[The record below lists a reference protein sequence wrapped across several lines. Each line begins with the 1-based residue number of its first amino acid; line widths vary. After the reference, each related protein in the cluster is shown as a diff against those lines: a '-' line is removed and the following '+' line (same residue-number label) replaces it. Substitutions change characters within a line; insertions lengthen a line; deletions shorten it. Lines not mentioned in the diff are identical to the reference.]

1 MRPLLL
7 STSDIAGGAARA
19 AYRLHLGLLE
29 CGVDSRMLVQQRLS
43 AHATVTGPRGR
54 WEKVRAKAAPHLDR
68 VPLEVRRVQPR
79 AAWSNQWLEN
89 PVAAN
94 AGRAGADLL
103 HLHWVSGGF
112 VPIRFP
118 WGRELPTVWTLH
130 DMWPFT
136 GGCHYDQEC
145 GRYRGSCGRCPLL
158 DSERE
163 RDYSRVTWKRK
174 ARAWADREMTI
185 VAPSRWLAECARGS
199 SLMRERRVEV
209 IPNGLQLDRYRP
221 IPKSQARQ
229 LLGLPLD
236 RRLIAFG
243 AVASTSDPRKGYDLL
258 VPALRRLSAASTVP
272 TGVLVFG
279 ASAPERPDEFGM
291 PSWFLGEL
299 SDDVSLALVYSAAD
313 AFAAPSRQDNLPNTV
328 LEALAC
334 GTPSV
339 AFDVGGFP
347 DLIGHMEDGFL
358 ARPFDVDDL
367 ARGLQLLVE
376 SSELREEWGRR
387 ARAKAVA
394 QFSLSLQ
401 ASRYIEL
408 YSELLGGGRR

>member
-1 MRPLLL
+1 MKPLLL

-43 AHATVTGPRGR
+43 AHSTVVGPRGR
-54 WEKVRAKAAPHLDR
+54 WEKVSAKVAPHLDR
-68 VPLEVRRVQPR
+68 IPLEVRGVQPR
-79 AAWSNQWLEN
+79 AAWSNEWRGN
-89 PVAAN
+89 PIAAN
-94 AGRAGADLL
+94 AGREGADLL

-118 WGRELPTVWTLH
+118 WRRGLPMVWTLH
-130 DMWPFT
+130 DMWAFT

-158 DSERE
+158 DSDRA

-185 VAPSRWLAECARGS
+185 VTPSRWLAECAGAS
-199 SLMRERRVEV
+199 SLMRERRIEV

-221 IPKSQARQ
+221 IPKSQARE
-229 LLGLPLD
+229 LLGLPQD

-258 VPALRRLSAASTVP
+258 VPALRRLSSASTVP

-313 AFAAPSRQDNLPNTV
+313 VFAAPSRQDNLPNTV

-347 DLIGHMEDGFL
+347 DLIGHLEDGFL
-358 ARPFDVDDL
+358 ARPFDTDDL

-376 SSELREEWGRR
+376 SPELREEWSRR

-394 QFSLSLQ
+394 RFSLSLQ

-408 YSELLGGGRR
+408 YSELLSGNRR